1 MVQNTGNLPR
11 SSRIKFRLKDVA
23 SALDT
28 INEQFDE
35 KEKPITSKFL
45 IKDSD
50 PSAILKNK
58 VDKMLKL
65 NEIML
70 NTTDSDLKDIN
81 VKNAK
86 LSSLPTFRK
95 K

>member
-11 SSRIKFRLKDVA
+11 SSRIKFRIKDVA
-23 SALDT
+23 NALDT
-28 INEQFDE
+28 INEHFDE

-50 PSAILKNK
+50 PSTILKNK

-81 VKNAK
+81 AKNAK

>member
-1 MVQNTGNLPR
+1 MSILT
-11 SSRIKFRLKDVA
+11 
-23 SALDT
+23 
-28 INEQFDE
+28 
-35 KEKPITSKFL
+35 
-45 IKDSD
+45 SD
-50 PSAILKNK
+50 PSTILKNK

-81 VKNAK
+81 AKNAK

>member
-11 SSRIKFRLKDVA
+11 SSRIKFRIKDVA
-23 SALDT
+23 NALDT
-28 INEQFDE
+28 INERFDE

-50 PSAILKNK
+50 PSTILKNK

-81 VKNAK
+81 AKNAK